1 MQGKPHRGVSTPR
14 VVEYG
19 QNASPD
25 GTIRVNTV
33 KGTITPRPATP
44 EELRYIKED

>member
-19 QNASPD
+19 QNTSPD
-25 GTIRVNTV
+25 GTVRVNNV
-33 KGTITPRPATP
+33 KGTIPPRPATP
-44 EELRYIKED
+44 EKLHYIKKD